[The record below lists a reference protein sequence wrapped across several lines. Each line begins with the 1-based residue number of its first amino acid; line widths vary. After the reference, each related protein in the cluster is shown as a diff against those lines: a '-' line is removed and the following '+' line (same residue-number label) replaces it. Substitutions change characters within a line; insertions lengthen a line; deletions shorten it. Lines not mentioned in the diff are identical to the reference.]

1 MTIHLLH
8 PSRRTPLHRDHR
20 VAVDPSAYAQSLHAY
35 AAPTLT
41 APSLRAW
48 LVQRLMLDQ
57 RLDHAAAEA
66 LAAAVMESPRSA

>member
-41 APSLRAW
+41 APSLRA
-48 LVQRLMLDQ
+48 
-57 RLDHAAAEA
+57 
-66 LAAAVMESPRSA
+66 